1 MNKFY
6 NFINSADKE
15 AAELYIDGEIV
26 EDEATRDFIKDFFG
40 ERATA
45 SYAFA
50 EELKALGGKPLKIHC
65 NSYGGSLF
73 AGTAMYCAL
82 SQYKGQKTGYIGA
95 VCASAATFPM
105 LACDKTYMSAASA
118 YLPHLPMT
126 YAAGNRLDLERAIDE
141 LKSVEETMIDAYQR
155 KTGLR
160 REKIRSILE
169 ADKFMSS
176 SEAIEYGFVDGLTED
191 EPKLDA
197 SFVENILASRMAI
210 YNSVYRQQEAR
221 KTPDEPEDIPPAE
234 PSEAEIRALEAR
246 LRYAKMRARCR

>member
-6 NFINSADKE
+6 NFINSTDKE
-15 AAELYIDGEIV
+15 EAELFIDGEIV
-26 EDEATRDFIKDFFG
+26 ESEEEKEFIKEWFQ

-50 EELKALGGKPLKIHC
+50 DELKALNGKPLKIHC

-82 SQYKGQKTGYIGA
+82 SEYKGKKTGYIGA

-118 YLPHLPMT
+118 YCPHLPMMI
-126 YAAGNRLDLERAIDE
+126 AQGNRIDLERAIDE
-141 LKSVEETMIDAYQR
+141 LKAVEEVMIDAYQH

-160 REKIRSILE
+160 RDKIRSILE

-176 SEAIEYGFVDGLTED
+176 NEAIEYGFVDGLIED
-191 EPKLDA
+191 EPSFDEA
-197 SFVENILASRMAI
+197 FVENILACHTAI
-210 YNSVYRQQEAR
+210 YNSVYKKISHAAPNEEPPREKRPTDDEIQALQAR
-221 KTPDEPEDIPPAE
+221 YGYAQ
-234 PSEAEIRALEAR
+234 ARAKSR
-246 LRYAKMRARCR
+246 